1 MKEEV
6 SATALLSIAVTLLTT
21 GISLVQQQQYVPGC
35 VCLLVGVALVFATI
49 LLVERGVVQR
59 VVKKLREW
67 AK

>member
-1 MKEEV
+1 VKEEV
-6 SATALLSIAVTLLTT
+6 SATALLSIAVTLLTM
-21 GISLVQQQQYVPGC
+21 GISLVQQQQYLPGC
-35 VCLLVGVALVFATI
+35 VCLVVGAALVFATI

>member
-1 MKEEV
+1 LKEEV
-6 SATALLSIAVTLLTT
+6 SATALLSIAVTLLTM
-21 GISLVQQQQYVPGC
+21 GISLVQQQQYLPGC

-59 VVKKLREW
+59 LAKKLGEW